1 MGPSRGEAV
10 AVESRNAFVNTAVLH
25 LNIALS
31 ELKDVENA
39 IGTQEYDAAVTRL
52 RAAEARLRS
61 LHERLE
67 PACEEMRQEETGEA

>member
-1 MGPSRGEAV
+1 MAAEN
-10 AVESRNAFVNTAVLH
+10 RNAFVQAAVLH

-39 IGTQEYDAAVTRL
+39 IGAKEYEAAVTRL

-61 LHERLE
+61 LHDRLE
-67 PACEEMRQEETGEA
+67 PACDEMRQEEAREP

>member
-1 MGPSRGEAV
+1 MAAEN
-10 AVESRNAFVNTAVLH
+10 RNAFVHAAVLH

-39 IGTQEYDAAVTRL
+39 IGTQEYEAAVTRL

-61 LHERLE
+61 LHDRLE
-67 PACEEMRQEETGEA
+67 PACDEMRQEEAGEP